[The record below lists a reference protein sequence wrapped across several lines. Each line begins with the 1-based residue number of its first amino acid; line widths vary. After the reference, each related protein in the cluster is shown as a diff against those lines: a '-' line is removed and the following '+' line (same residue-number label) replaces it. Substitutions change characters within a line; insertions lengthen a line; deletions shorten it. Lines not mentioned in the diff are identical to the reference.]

1 MNVDAS
7 GVTAQ
12 VEEPASK
19 TNVFQRIAGVL
30 FAPAKTFQE
39 IARRPDILAP
49 LVVIVLV
56 GYATTALIQPRM
68 DWDAMIVAQQEAMQ
82 AKNPNL
88 QAKDMEQMGKVGIA
102 VAKTLAWFGPI
113 IMVAWYALMAGVLLL
128 AFRLMGH
135 QGTYKQAFSVSLYA
149 WIPLLLA
156 SIVLTIVVVSR
167 GTFDPTEMATVVT
180 SNPAFLVDMKEQPV
194 LFALLSSIDLFT
206 IWTIV
211 LLAIGWSYAGGTTIT
226 KSAIIVVTFWVL
238 LIVIKLGFA
247 ALTASAQAAA

>member
-1 MNVDAS
+1 MTIDS
-7 GVTAQ
+7 TQPVTPTA
-12 VEEPASK
+12 EPAPKS
-19 TNVFQRIAGVL
+19 NVFQRIAGVL
-30 FAPAKTFQE
+30 FAPAKTFEE

-49 LVVIVLV
+49 LALIVLLS
-56 GYATTALIQPRM
+56 YATTALIQPRM

-102 VAKTLAWFGPI
+102 VAKALAWFGPI

-167 GTFDPTEMATVVT
+167 GTFDPTEAATVVT
-180 SNPAFLVDMKEQPV
+180 SNPAFLVSMKEQPV
-194 LFALLSSIDLFT
+194 LFALLSSIDIFT
-206 IWTIV
+206 VWTV
-211 LLAIGWSYAGGTTIT
+211 ALLAIAWSYVGGTTIT
-226 KSAIIVVTFWVL
+226 KSAIIVGTFWVL
-238 LIVIKLGFA
+238 LIVIKLAFA
-247 ALTASAQAAA
+247 ALSASGQAAA